1 MKQPLSSA
9 PDVHAPADP
18 GGFAFDSP
26 ELGDEFLPRHYASQ
40 FGCHGENASPAL
52 TWRNA
57 PEATKSFAITVFDPD
72 APGDGFWHWLV
83 YNIPPAV
90 HALPAGA
97 GDPSNRFLPEGAVQ
111 VLTDANT
118 LGYFGPCPPR
128 GKRHRYVFTLYACT
142 KMLTLR
148 GGEQPLAV
156 EREVKKHAIAQA
168 SFTVYGKRITVNG

>member
-9 PDVHAPADP
+9 PIDPAA
-18 GGFAFDSP
+18 GLKARFTFSSP

-52 TWRNA
+52 AWHHA

-90 HALPAGA
+90 HAFSAGA

-118 LGYFGPCPPR
+118 LGYFGPCPPK
-128 GKRHRYVFTLYACT
+128 GQRHRYVFTIYACS
-142 KMLTLR
+142 KMLTLG
-148 GGEQPLAV
+148 GGEQPIAV
-156 EREVKKHAIAQA
+156 EREVKKHAIEHAT
-168 SFTVYGKRITVNG
+168 FTVYGQR